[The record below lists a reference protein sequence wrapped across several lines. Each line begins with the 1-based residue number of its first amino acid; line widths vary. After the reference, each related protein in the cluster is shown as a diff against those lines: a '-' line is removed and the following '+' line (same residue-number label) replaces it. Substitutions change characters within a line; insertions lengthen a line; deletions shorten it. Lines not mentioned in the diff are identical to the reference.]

1 MKLNEIVADFTLQTD
16 EDKTVSLSDFAGK
29 PVILFF
35 YPKADTPGCTIE
47 ACGFRDTFKK
57 LLAAGAVVL
66 GISRDTPR
74 DQAKFRAKYDLPYTL
89 LADVDEKVC
98 KQFDV
103 LKEKNM
109 YGKTVI
115 GIERTTFVIGPDRT
129 LLHIYPKVTP
139 QGHAEEVLALI
150 EGLKRS

>member
-1 MKLNEIVADFTLQTD
+1 MEINEKVADFTLQTD

-57 LLAAGAVVL
+57 LQAAGAVVL

-74 DQAKFRAKYDLPYTL
+74 EQAKFRAKYNLPYTL

-109 YGKTVI
+109 YGKKTM

-150 EGLKRS
+150 EGLKRG